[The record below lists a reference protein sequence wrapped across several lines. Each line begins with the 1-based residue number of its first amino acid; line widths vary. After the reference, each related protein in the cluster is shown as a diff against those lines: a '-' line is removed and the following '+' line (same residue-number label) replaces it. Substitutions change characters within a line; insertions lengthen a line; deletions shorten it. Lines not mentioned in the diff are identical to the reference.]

1 MSAIKLTK
9 KERLIL
15 LQGFNQLKNAL
26 QNIDETQ
33 DLWLSDI
40 KNLDRLR
47 CNLYMILKFEP
58 ERDRKSNQTKWW
70 QNWKLGKI
78 DD

>member
-1 MSAIKLTK
+1 MSGIKLTK

-15 LQGFNQLKNAL
+15 LQGFNQLKSAL

-40 KNLDRLR
+40 KNLDTLR
-47 CNLYMILKFEP
+47 GNLHMILKFEP
-58 ERDRKSNQTKWW
+58 HRDRVNNQIKWW
-70 QNWKLGKI
+70 ENWKLGKI

>member
-58 ERDRKSNQTKWW
+58 QKDRVSNQAKWW
-70 QNWKLGKI
+70 ENWKLGKI

>member
-15 LQGFNQLKNAL
+15 LQGFNQLKSAL

-40 KNLDRLR
+40 KNLDTLR
-47 CNLYMILKFEP
+47 CNLHMILKFEP
-58 ERDRKSNQTKWW
+58 ERDKSGHTEWW
-70 QNWKLGKI
+70 KNWKLGKI

>member
-1 MSAIKLTK
+1 MTGIKLTR

-15 LQGFNQLKNAL
+15 LQGFNQLKSAL

-40 KNLDRLR
+40 KNLDTLR

-58 ERDRKSNQTKWW
+58 QRDKGSGQAQWW
-70 QNWKLGKI
+70 NNWKMGKI